1 MSNILDALNRLI
13 PTEPERS
20 IQSDG
25 FLSMSDA
32 VFSTALYRAGCD
44 QETIDWRMEEDVGLR
59 ADVVRM
65 YDRRIK

>member
-1 MSNILDALNRLI
+1 MNILDALNKLI

-32 VFSTALYRAGCD
+32 VFSTALYRAGVD
-44 QETIDWRMEEDVGLR
+44 QETIDWRMKDDVGLR
-59 ADVVRM
+59 ADVIKM
-65 YDRRIK
+65 YEGRIK

>member
-1 MSNILDALNRLI
+1 MSNILDALKSLI

-32 VFSTALYRAGCD
+32 VFSTALYRAGVD
-44 QETIDWRMEEDVGLR
+44 QETIDWRMKEDVGLR
-59 ADVVRM
+59 ADVISM
-65 YDRRIK
+65 YQRGVK